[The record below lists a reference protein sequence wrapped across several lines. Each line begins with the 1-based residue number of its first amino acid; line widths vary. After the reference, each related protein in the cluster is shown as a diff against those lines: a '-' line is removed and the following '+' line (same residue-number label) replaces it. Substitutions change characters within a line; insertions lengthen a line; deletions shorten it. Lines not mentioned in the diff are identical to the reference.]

1 MPLFF
6 SKFER
11 GGLLEFS
18 ARGYMHSP
26 CSPLLV
32 RTGVRSN
39 REQETRKSVFSKE
52 KERDDDDD
60 DEISPPVSLPKSSP
74 NSGGG
79 SIDHGHVA
87 AAFSCGARPGGRCA
101 RGIIHRWAIG
111 RGRAHVVRGTGASFI
126 YVMTGM
132 AVVRPWRPVPSSSG
146 AMQAAHQFVSA
157 IPHPRRTP
165 TPRTPGAACC
175 PTSIQLS
182 AR

>member
-1 MPLFF
+1 MLSSPSTYWSEIKQGARDEEICIF
-6 SKFER
+6 KRKRER
-11 GGLLEFS
+11 
-18 ARGYMHSP
+18 
-26 CSPLLV
+26 
-32 RTGVRSN
+32 
-39 REQETRKSVFSKE
+39 
-52 KERDDDDD
+52 DDD

-101 RGIIHRWAIG
+101 RGSSTDG
-111 RGRAHVVRGTGASFI
+111 RGQAHVVRGTGASFI

-132 AVVRPWRPVPSSSG
+132 AVVRPWRPVPYSSG
-146 AMQAAHQFVSA
+146 AMQAAHQFVPA

>member
-1 MPLFF
+1 MLSSPSTYWSEIKQGARDEEICIFKRKRERETTTTTKSLHLCP
-6 SKFER
+6 SPSRVQIQAGDRLIMGTSLPPSAAARGPAAGAR
-11 GGLLEFS
+11 GG
-18 ARGYMHSP
+18 
-26 CSPLLV
+26 
-32 RTGVRSN
+32 
-39 REQETRKSVFSKE
+39 
-52 KERDDDDD
+52 
-60 DEISPPVSLPKSSP
+60 SST
-74 NSGGG
+74 
-79 SIDHGHVA
+79 D
-87 AAFSCGARPGGRCA
+87 
-101 RGIIHRWAIG
+101 G